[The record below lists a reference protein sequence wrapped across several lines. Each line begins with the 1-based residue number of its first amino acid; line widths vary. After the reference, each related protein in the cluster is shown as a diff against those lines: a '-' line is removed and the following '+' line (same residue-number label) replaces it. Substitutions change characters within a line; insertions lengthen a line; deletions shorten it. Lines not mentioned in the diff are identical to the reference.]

1 MGQALG
7 MSEPGSVWPPYVTRE
22 MSATEAIEF
31 ALSWLDTSPD
41 EEMLGRSALTQMEPL
56 VDWHWRELEDYLL
69 LLQVSNRR

>member
-1 MGQALG
+1 
-7 MSEPGSVWPPYVTRE
+7 